1 MKRIVLCVII
11 FSSSLFGI
19 GARPFGMGGAYVAVA
34 DDVNSI
40 FYNPAGLATIKGG
53 EASSLRVLNNRDSID
68 FKESIALSCGIKEGG
83 IGGSYL
89 RTLNVDWENGYAD
102 VNHNGRKDGDEP
114 YLGSDDKIAIF
125 AIGGYGEGLLKKT
138 AFGVSVKR
146 FSELL
151 MKSYGEGKGFSEISS
166 EKKGFGFDIGVLHH
180 ISKSISLGFAIYNIN
195 EPKFVYEG
203 LNINNQSYDY
213 KITHKLTLVSG
224 ISLKPDD
231 KTIVAIDLYDFDNIN
246 DWYSKDENDRDQSS
260 VRLGFER
267 NVLPNLAI
275 RGGYG
280 AEFHSAG
287 FGIKIKN
294 MRFDYGL
301 MERKG
306 LGFHIIS
313 LTLAQ

>member
-1 MKRIVLCVII
+1 MKGIILFITI
-11 FSSSLFGI
+11 FSFPLFGI
-19 GARPFGMGGAYVAVA
+19 GARPFGMGGAFVAVA

-40 FYNPAGLATIKGG
+40 FYNPAGLATIKGR

-68 FKESIALSCGIKEGG
+68 FKESIAFSYGTKEGG
-83 IGGSYL
+83 MGGLYL
-89 RTLNVDWENGYAD
+89 HTLDVDWENGYAD
-102 VNHNGRKDGDEP
+102 VDHDGEKDKDEP
-114 YLGSDDKIAIF
+114 YLGSDNKVAIF
-125 AIGGYGEGLLKKT
+125 AMGGYGEGLLKKT

-146 FSELL
+146 FSLLL

-166 EKKGFGFDIGVLHH
+166 KKKGFGFDIGVLHY
-180 ISKSISLGFAIYNIN
+180 ISKEISLGFAIYNIN

-224 ISLKPDD
+224 ISLKLDD

-246 DWYSKDENDRDQSS
+246 DWYSKDEDDRDQSS
-260 VRLGFER
+260 VRFGFER
-267 NVLPNLAI
+267 RVLPNLAI

-280 AEFHSAG
+280 AGFHSAG

-294 MRFDYGL
+294 TRLDYGL